1 MKEMQMNQDDIEGN
15 WKQIKGKVKE
25 RWGRLTD
32 DQLNVIG
39 GKREQLAGKIQEL
52 YGLTRDEV
60 TRQIRDFEE
69 QNTDYSKRR
78 AAAGR

>member
-1 MKEMQMNQDDIEGN
+1 MNQDVIEGN

-52 YGLTRDEV
+52 YGLTREEV

-69 QNTDYSKRR
+69 QNTDYSQRR